1 MSKISGPSQMTQ
13 WYGIIF
19 YLHIL
24 HYVIYIIFIFRKED
38 LATVQ
43 CSMQFFQ
50 VVLDKVNEYD
60 EELIVLII
68 QLILYSITDK
78 FLQSDITEKVSQKL
92 TQQFR
97 RLSGRILEHSIPYQN
112 KQQLEKEIRVSKT

>member
-1 MSKISGPSQMTQ
+1 MTQ
-13 WYGIIF
+13 WYVIIF

-50 VVLDKVNEYD
+50 VVLDKVIEYD

-78 FLQSDITEKVSQKL
+78 FLQSNITEKVSQKL

-97 RLSGRILEHSIPYQN
+97 RLNGRILEHSMPYQN
-112 KQQLEKEIRVSKT
+112 KRQLEKEIQVSKT